1 MVVKTFIGFFNLD
14 VFENLIL
21 NTKKVD
27 FEGVYN
33 VTYEITKYNWSDSVF
48 WLYNFNLKK
57 K

>member
-48 WLYNFNLKK
+48 WLYNFNL
-57 K
+57 